1 MNRALSS
8 KSAKRR
14 LVVVGAVAAG
24 ASAAAKARRTAED
37 IEIVLVEAG
46 PHMSYAN
53 CGLPYFVGGEIAERD
68 SLFVVDAPSFARR
81 FDIDVRLETRVEHI
95 APDTQTVA
103 LVGPDGITQEL
114 SYDRLVLATG
124 TVPILPRVD
133 SLSGPEVF
141 MVRTVQDVDAIETRL
156 QALNGSRTGATPS
169 ALVIGGG
176 FIGVESAEQLNSRGL
191 SVTLVELASQ
201 VLPPLDPEMA
211 IPARRALEASGI
223 KVMTESGVM
232 AVDRRG
238 DRAEAVL
245 ASGRRIPFD
254 VALVAVGVR
263 PNIALAEAAGL
274 RLGAS
279 GAIEVDQH
287 QRTSDPA
294 IYAAGD
300 NSESRFLPTGEA
312 VNVALAGPA
321 NKQGRV
327 AGANAALDL
336 TGRAGLVRRPP
347 SGEVLGTAIVRA
359 GGVTAGITGL
369 SERRARSLG
378 LDAVTTYVH
387 ATSHAGYYPGAEAL
401 VVKLVWDRQ
410 NGRLLGAQVSGGAGA
425 DKRLDVLATAI
436 HAGFTVEDL
445 EELDLAYA
453 PPFASARDAEV
464 IAGFVAGNSWRDTA
478 PTVSPA
484 ELLRELADTGVQVLD
499 VRTPLEYAAGHL
511 EGALNIP
518 LDDLRSRL
526 GDVPPDALVV
536 MCASGH
542 RSYVAQQILRQHGW
556 QVRNL
561 TGGWSM
567 LEMLR
572 RSMTA
577 RSLRSAEAA

>member
-1 MNRALSS
+1 M
-8 KSAKRR
+8 
-14 LVVVGAVAAG
+14 VVGAVAAG

-37 IEIVLVEAG
+37 LEIVLVEAG

-81 FDIDVRLETRVEHI
+81 FDIDVRLDTRVEHI
-95 APDTQTVA
+95 APDTRTVA
-103 LVGPDGITQEL
+103 LIGRDGITEDL
-114 SYDRLVLATG
+114 SYDRLILATG
-124 TVPILPRVD
+124 TVPVVPRVD
-133 SLSGPEVF
+133 SLSGPEVS
-141 MVRTVQDVDAIETRL
+141 MCRTVKDVDAIDARL
-156 QALNGSRTGATPS
+156 RALDSSRTGATPS

-176 FIGVESAEQLNSRGL
+176 FIGVECAEQLNRRGL

-211 IPARRALEASGI
+211 LPARRSLEASGI
-223 KVMTESGVM
+223 EVMTESGMV

-254 VALVAVGVR
+254 LALVAAGVR
-263 PNIALAEAAGL
+263 PNVALAQAAGL

-287 QRTSDPA
+287 QRTSDTA

-336 TGRAGLVRRPP
+336 TTRHGLARRQS
-347 SGEVLGTAIVRA
+347 SGEVLGTAIVRV
-359 GGVTAGITGL
+359 GGVAAGITGL

-378 LDAVTTYVH
+378 LDAAATYVQ

-410 NGRLLGAQVSGGAGA
+410 HGRLLGAQVSGGEGT

-436 HAGFTVEDL
+436 QARFTVEDL
-445 EELDLAYA
+445 EDLDLAYA
-453 PPFASARDAEV
+453 PPFASAKDAEV
-464 IAGFVAGNSWRDTA
+464 MAGFVAANSWRDTA
-478 PTVSPA
+478 PTVSPT
-484 ELLRELADTGVQVLD
+484 ELLGEFADTGIQVLD
-499 VRTPLEYAAGHL
+499 VRTPLEFAAGHL
-511 EGALNIP
+511 DGAVNIP
-518 LDDLRSRL
+518 VDDLRSRL
-526 GDVPPDALVV
+526 DDVPPGPLVV

-542 RSYVAQQILRQHGW
+542 RSYVAQQILGHHGW
-556 QVRNL
+556 RQVRNL
-561 TGGWSM
+561 TGGWNT
-567 LEMLR
+567 LEMF
-572 RSMTA
+572 RSTTTA
-577 RSLRSAEAA
+577 QPLNPAEAA